1 MVSNSCKE
9 RSRLHGRIFS
19 SFDAGSAKPDLPG
32 LCHSLFFQQ
41 KNQWPALSQ
50 GIDALNHVRVRDLP
64 CNGFSVKL
72 QFNPARI
79 ISSAAPVDPQAI
91 SKRPC
96 FLCAENLPDPQKGV
110 LYRQEFLILCNPF
123 PIFNQHYTV
132 SHITHIPQSFAGS
145 VTLLLDLAKDL
156 SPDFNVFYNGPRAG
170 ASAPDHLHFQAAPA
184 GVLPIEKELREA
196 HNHRP
201 LTFMDGISFFTI
213 GNLGREIL
221 VIEGKAIDVVSAAL
235 LTIMDRLK
243 AAIPTSDE
251 PMMNLFCSYRENIW
265 RIVIFLR
272 RKHRPD
278 AYYLTCKKRILISPG
293 LVDMA
298 GLIIT
303 PVEKDFTTLDAATLE
318 NIYLEISLDTKII
331 QRVMDF

>member
-1 MVSNSCKE
+1 MVKNSCKE
-9 RSRLHGRIFS
+9 GSLLHDRIFA
-19 SFDAGSAKPDLPG
+19 SFDVGSSKPDLPG
-32 LCHSLFFQQ
+32 LCQNLFFQQ
-41 KNQWPALSQ
+41 KSRWPALSD
-50 GIDALNHVRVRDLP
+50 GIDALNRVLVREIP

-79 ISSAAPVDPQAI
+79 TSSAAPVDPQSI
-91 SKRPC
+91 SRRPC
-96 FLCAENLPDPQKGV
+96 FLCPENLPDPQKGV

-123 PIFNQHYTV
+123 PIFNKHYTV

-145 VTLLLDLAKDL
+145 VTLFLELAKDL

-196 HNHRP
+196 HNHSP
-201 LTFMDGISFFTI
+201 ATLMDGISFFTVE
-213 GNLGREIL
+213 NLGRKII
-221 VIEGKAIDVVSAAL
+221 VIEGNAIDAVSAAL

-293 LVDMA
+293 LADMA

-303 PVEKDFTTLDAATLE
+303 PVEKDFDTLDAATLE
-318 NIYLEISLDTKII
+318 NIYLEVSLDTNTI
-331 QRVMDF
+331 QSVIDF